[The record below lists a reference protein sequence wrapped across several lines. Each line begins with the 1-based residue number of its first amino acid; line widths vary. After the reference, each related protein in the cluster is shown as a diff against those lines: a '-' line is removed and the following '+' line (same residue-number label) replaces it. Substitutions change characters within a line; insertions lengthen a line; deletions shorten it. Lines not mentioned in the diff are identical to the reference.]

1 MNSVFRRLTR
11 RRDQSSSSSPPG
23 QADTTG
29 PNSAAS
35 HPHGLQR
42 TVSSSSKRSRRYE
55 EPSPRHLI
63 LISDTAEFDTKII
76 HRFQAEGFD
85 VIYLPFM
92 GCGDAEKDRKA
103 LENEVH
109 LKEDELETGER
120 YAIIGMFSVSFFQ
133 LNKAKYRNELHLFTY
148 LC

>member
-1 MNSVFRRLTR
+1 MANVFRRFR
-11 RRDQSSSSSPPG
+11 NRAQSSSSSSQD

-29 PNSAAS
+29 PSTAS

-42 TVSSSSKRSRRYE
+42 TVSSSSAKRSQRYE
-55 EPSPRHLI
+55 EPSPRYL
-63 LISDTAEFDTKII
+63 LMISNTANFDPQVI
-76 HRFQAEGFD
+76 HRFQSEGFD
-85 VIYLPFM
+85 VIYLPFV

-120 YAIIGMFSVSFFQ
+120 YAIVGMSCV
-133 LNKAKYRNELHLFTY
+133 LFLIPDPPMPLEAY
-148 LC
+148 

>member
-1 MNSVFRRLTR
+1 MNIFRRFSR
-11 RRDQSSSSSPPG
+11 HRDQTSSSSPPD
-23 QADTTG
+23 QADTVG
-29 PNSAAS
+29 PNFAAS

-63 LISDTAEFDTKII
+63 LISDAAEFDPKVI

-85 VIYLPFM
+85 VIYLPFL
-92 GCGDAEKDRKA
+92 GCGDAEKDRKS
-103 LENEVH
+103 LENAVH

-120 YAIIGMFSVSFFQ
+120 YAIVGMSSVCS
-133 LNKAKYRNELHLFTY
+133 
-148 LC
+148 CI